1 MKKHIYPSNTVT
13 NRSARMYE
21 KKIIKITDFG
31 ANTESED
38 NSEYIQNAI
47 NSLPNGG
54 TIIIPSG
61 TYVTGAF
68 YLNSNITMTLE
79 EGAILKAHKDLSK
92 YRRNGYF
99 DSFGKETTSLI
110 IAQNAVNI
118 SICGKGTIELV
129 GNSFMEN
136 GNQTSSSP
144 LVPKKRPTRPIFF
157 DKCKNVFI
165 KDITVKNSPC
175 WTFTM
180 HNCSNVKIT
189 GISVF
194 NNARIPHNDGIH
206 LSACKNVSIG
216 NCILKCGD
224 DCIAITSL
232 FDYSLTSDN
241 ISISNCVMSSSSA
254 ALRIGHISSRVSNVC
269 ANGLTINNTNRGI
282 AVFAAKNGSV
292 ENVGI
297 SNVTASTKLFDGGWW
312 GKGEPIVI
320 CTYNSNGIIKNVN
333 ISNFVSE
340 SENSVIIAG
349 KNIENVNFENCKF
362 NVNNKYNEEFFE
374 LCPNGFAPKD
384 KKRIN
389 KIIKLSE
396 NNG

>member
-1 MKKHIYPSNTVT
+1 MKNLFCSSDIATS
-13 NRSARMYE
+13 RSARIYE
-21 KKIIKITDFG
+21 EKIINITDFG
-31 ANTESED
+31 ANSESED

-61 TYVTGAF
+61 TYVTGNF
-68 YLNSNITMTLE
+68 NLNSNIKIVLE
-79 EGAILKAHKDLSK
+79 EGALLKAHKNLSK
-92 YRRNGYF
+92 YRHNGYF

-110 IAQNAVNI
+110 IAKNAVNI
-118 SICGKGTIELV
+118 CICGKGTIDLV
-129 GNSFMEN
+129 GNNFMEN
-136 GNQTSSSP
+136 GNQNSTSP
-144 LVPKKRPTRPIFF
+144 LVPKKRPTRPILF
-157 DKCKNVFI
+157 DKCQNVFI
-165 KDITVKNSPC
+165 KDITVNNSPC

-180 HNCSNVKIT
+180 HNCSNVIIT

-206 LSACKNVSIG
+206 LSACKNVSIN

-232 FDYSLTSDN
+232 FDYSLPTYN
-241 ISISNCVMSSSSA
+241 ISISNCIMSSSSA
-254 ALRIGHISSRVSNVC
+254 ALRIGHISSKISNVS

-282 AVFAAKNGSV
+282 AVFAAQNGSV
-292 ENVGI
+292 ENISI
-297 SNVTASTKLFDGGWW
+297 SNVTANTKLFDDGWW

-320 CTYNSNGIIKNVN
+320 CTYNSNGIIKNVS
-333 ISNFVSE
+333 ISNFIAE

-349 KNIENVNFENCKF
+349 NNIKNVNFEKCKF

-384 KKRIN
+384 KKCIN
-389 KIIKLSE
+389 NIIKLTE